1 MSKFTVPIGMVYKKA
16 RPLLLRSDIMINAQ
30 TFSISD
36 YLNRTFSCNCG
47 RSHRTD
53 LKDVEISSGAVEK
66 IPYFMKRYGYT
77 RAFIVCDCNTFK
89 VCGNA
94 VKSVLDKAG
103 LANTIF
109 TFSEEELVPD
119 EAAIGELMVAFDKDA
134 DLIIAVGT
142 GTINDSCKFVSYQMK
157 RDYFVVATAPSMDGF
172 ASTGAPLITDH
183 LKTTYEAHTPQVII
197 GDLDILCKAPM
208 NMITAGLGDILGK
221 YTCLTDWKISHII
234 NGEYYCETIAEM
246 VEVSIKKVTDN
257 IELVKTRDPK
267 VIQSIMEALV
277 LTGIAMSFV
286 GNSRPA
292 SGSEHHISHFWEM
305 KFLFEGRKPV
315 LHGTKVGIGTVA
327 IAYLYSVLKTM
338 KIDFEKARLAAKNF
352 DCEKWEKKIYDTY
365 SFAAPGVIQLE
376 KKVRKN
382 APETHA
388 VRIANIE
395 KHWPEIIR
403 IMDSLPPL
411 SYIEQ
416 TLSELGAPINP
427 AQVGVD
433 YQSVVDSIVV
443 AKEVRDRYTLLQ
455 LLWDLGITEEMAVK
469 AADYFKNEQKVN
481 SLQ

>member
-1 MSKFTVPIGMVYKKA
+1 
-16 RPLLLRSDIMINAQ
+16 MINAQ

-36 YLNRTFSCNCG
+36 YLNRTFSCDCG
-47 RSHRTD
+47 ISHQTE

-66 IPYFMKRYGYT
+66 IPFYMNKYGYS
-77 RAFIVCDCNTFK
+77 RAFIVCDCNTRE
-89 VCGNA
+89 VCGNQ

-103 LANTIF
+103 YVNTIF
-109 TFSEEELVPD
+109 TFSARELVPD

-183 LKTTYEAHTPQVII
+183 LKTTYETHTPEVII
-197 GDLDILCKAPM
+197 GDLDILCRAPM

-221 YTCLTDWKISHII
+221 YTCLTDWKISHVI
-234 NGEYYCETIAEM
+234 NGEYYCEVIARM
-246 VEVSIKKVTDN
+246 VEVSIRKVVDN

-267 VIQSIMEALV
+267 VIQSIMEALI

-327 IAYLYSVLKTM
+327 ITYLYGELKKM
-338 KIDFEKARLAAKNF
+338 QIDFEKARLVAKNF
-352 DCEKWEKKIYDTY
+352 DYESWEKKIADTY
-365 SFAAPGVIQLE
+365 SIAAPGVIQLE

-388 VRIANIE
+388 ERVANME
-395 KHWPEIIR
+395 KHWPEIVK

-411 SYIEQ
+411 SYIEKI
-416 TLSELGAPINP
+416 LSDLDAPINP

-433 YQSVVDSIVV
+433 YQSVINSILV

-455 LLWDLGITEEMAVK
+455 LLWDLGVAQEMAVK
-469 AADYFKNEQKVN
+469 VANYFRDEQN
-481 SLQ
+481 HRTLQA

>member
-1 MSKFTVPIGMVYKKA
+1 
-16 RPLLLRSDIMINAQ
+16 MINAQ

-36 YLNRTFSCNCG
+36 YLNRTFTCNCG
-47 RSHRTD
+47 ICHRTD

-66 IPYFMKRYGYT
+66 IPYFMEKYGHK
-77 RAFIVCDCNTFK
+77 RAFIVCDCNTVK

-94 VKSVLDKAG
+94 VKNVLDKAG
-103 LANTIF
+103 LENSLF
-109 TFSEEELVPD
+109 VFSAEDLVPD
-119 EAAIGELMVAFDKDA
+119 EAALGELMVAFDKDA

-172 ASTGAPLITDH
+172 ASTGAPLITNH

-197 GDLDILCKAPM
+197 GDLDVLCKAPM

-221 YTCLTDWKISHII
+221 YTCLTDWKISRII
-234 NGEYYCETIAEM
+234 NEEYYCETIVEM
-246 VEVSIKKVTDN
+246 VEVSLKKVIDN

-267 VIQSIMEALV
+267 VIQSIMEALI

-292 SGSEHHISHFWEM
+292 SGSEHHISHYWEM

-327 IAYLYSVLKTM
+327 ITYLYSVLKNM
-338 KIDFEKARLAAKNF
+338 DIDFDKARLAAKNF
-352 DCEKWEKKIYDTY
+352 DCEKWEKKIHDTY

-376 KKVRKN
+376 KKVKKN
-382 APETHA
+382 DPETHA
-388 VRIANIE
+388 VRIAKIE
-395 KHWPEIIR
+395 QHWPEIVR
-403 IMDSLPPL
+403 VMDDLPSL
-411 SYIEQ
+411 SYIEKS
-416 TLSELGAPINP
+416 LSELGAPINP

-433 YQSVVDSIVV
+433 YQSVVDSIIV

-455 LLWDLGITEEMAVK
+455 LLWDLGIIEEMAVK
-469 AADYFKNEQKVN
+469 VADYFKNEQKVTP
-481 SLQ
+481 LQ